1 MTEEVRVRFYPARV
15 EGMVPKGSTIIEA
28 ARMLGVGLESP
39 CNGTGK
45 CAKDLVQ
52 VRTQETLKVQ
62 LACKTTIES
71 DIEVTIPSR
80 EDNRL
85 KVVEHFHSDSSFS
98 APASTLMPRE
108 AAPPSYGV
116 ALDIGTTTL
125 VAALV
130 DMFDGE
136 TIGSSSTLNPLVFY
150 GHDVMSRIHY
160 SVSHKDGLFTMHHEL
175 ISAVN
180 MLTDILAAEAG
191 VRPEKICRLTA
202 AGNTTMQHI
211 FLNKK
216 IAGLGEHPYQAEML
230 DAFTA
235 SAGELNIRIAEL
247 APVTTFPCISAFV
260 GGDIVSGLLALNLKG
275 SETPALFLDIG
286 TNGEMAIITDSGIVA
301 TSTAAGPCFEG
312 MTISNGMRA
321 ALGAIEHVHFGKEV
335 FLDVIGGERARGIC
349 GSGMLDLVAEMIEA
363 EIINAQGRL
372 QGADAPHVPEALRQR
387 LSEREKRRYFRLTE
401 DVTVSQEDIRQ
412 VQLARAAVRSGVE
425 ILLAE
430 CGIKPEQVKNV
441 IIAGGFGY
449 HLKEESLLTVG
460 LIPKF
465 PEAKLSYVGNS
476 CLEGARRLLLDK
488 ELLDKSSAIT
498 GKAWVIE
505 LANLERFEASFVRE
519 MHFEVSPHVSC
530 GIFSGVNIENS

>member
-1 MTEEVRVRFYPARV
+1 MTEEVRAIFYPMRV

-62 LACKTTIES
+62 LACKTAIES
-71 DIEVTIPSR
+71 DIEVTIPSL
-80 EDNRL
+80 ENNRL
-85 KVVEHFHSDSSFS
+85 KVVEHFHSDSAFS

-108 AAPPSYGV
+108 AERSSYGV
-116 ALDIGTTTL
+116 ALDIGTTTV

-130 DMFDGE
+130 DMFNGE
-136 TIGSSSTLNPLVFY
+136 TIGCSSILNPLVFY

-160 SVSHKDGLFTMHHEL
+160 SVSHKDSLFTMHQEL

-180 MLTDILAAEAG
+180 MLTDILATEANI
-191 VRPEKICRLTA
+191 RPEKICRLTG

-216 IAGLGEHPYQAEML
+216 IAGLGAHPYQAEML
-230 DAFTA
+230 DAFTV
-235 SAGELNIRIAEL
+235 SAGKLNIRIAEL
-247 APVTTFPCISAFV
+247 APITTFPCISAFV

-275 SETPALFLDIG
+275 SEIPALFLDIG
-286 TNGEMAIITDSGIVA
+286 TNGEMAIVTDSGIVA

-312 MTISNGMRA
+312 MTIGKGMRA
-321 ALGAIEHVHFGKEV
+321 APGAIEHVYFGKEV
-335 FLDVIGGERARGIC
+335 FLDVIGGERAKGIC
-349 GSGMLDLVAEMIEA
+349 GSGLLDLMAEMIEA
-363 EIINAQGRL
+363 GIVSAQGRL
-372 QGADAPHVPEALRQR
+372 RGADVPHVSEALRQR
-387 LSEREKRRYFRLTE
+387 LFEKEKRRYFRLTE

-425 ILLAE
+425 MLLTE
-430 CGIKPEQVKNV
+430 CGIKAEQLKSV

-476 CLEGARRLLLDK
+476 CLEGARRSLLDK
-488 ELLDKSSAIT
+488 ELLDKASAIAR
-498 GKAWVIE
+498 KAKIIE
-505 LANLERFEASFVRE
+505 LANMERFEARFVRE
-519 MHFEVSPHVSC
+519 MHFEVNPHVPIPSML
-530 GIFSGVNIENS
+530 SV